1 MKVIALALCAMA
13 MVSADG
19 VKQTIL
25 RDKLQARL
33 QRIAGDLDGVMGYAV
48 LDLTTGER
56 LAHLENEVFPTASTI
71 KIAILYE
78 LFRRADEG
86 TVRLEEM
93 RPLDRRHAVGGSGV
107 LSHLGTPSLSLRD
120 YATLMITISDNSATN
135 VLIDLLGAE
144 AITKRMGA
152 LGLPATRLRRRM
164 IDLAAARRGDENV
177 STPAE
182 LVRLLQLICKSEGL
196 TTRSRDE
203 LIGILRKPKSS
214 PMRRGTPSSV
224 EVADKPGGLEGVE
237 VDAGVV
243 FVPGRTYALA
253 VMTTYLRDTP
263 AGSAAIEQAAQAT
276 YEYFSRVAAGGQY
289 GRPIP

>member
-86 TVRLEEM
+86 TVRS
-93 RPLDRRHAVGGSGV
+93 RRCGRWIA
-107 LSHLGTPSLSLRD
+107 GTPS
-120 YATLMITISDNSATN
+120 
-135 VLIDLLGAE
+135 VGAASCRTSE
-144 AITKRMGA
+144 RRRCPCAITPR
-152 LGLPATRLRRRM
+152 
-164 IDLAAARRGDENV
+164 
-177 STPAE
+177 
-182 LVRLLQLICKSEGL
+182 
-196 TTRSRDE
+196 
-203 LIGILRKPKSS
+203 
-214 PMRRGTPSSV
+214 
-224 EVADKPGGLEGVE
+224 
-237 VDAGVV
+237 
-243 FVPGRTYALA
+243 
-253 VMTTYLRDTP
+253 
-263 AGSAAIEQAAQAT
+263 
-276 YEYFSRVAAGGQY
+276 
-289 GRPIP
+289 